1 MSSHTW
7 LRVDAVRERRK
18 GHRTIKPSRQVGND
32 GHHAAA
38 HHVGW
43 EDATSRDD
51 SATRSVL
58 SAVKVEPSE
67 LGGQSGRK
75 YAGQEEAV
83 MVRDRAGQSEAYV
96 VSFCLCFLSF
106 ASLVFPVMEI
116 EWMWI
121 GRADPSRS
129 TQPESLGLG
138 CLADVLILYSVHAS
152 SCRA

>member
-1 MSSHTW
+1 M
-7 LRVDAVRERRK
+7 
-18 GHRTIKPSRQVGND
+18 QVGSN

-51 SATRSVL
+51 SATRNNNVL
-58 SAVKVEPSE
+58 SAVKVEPSG
-67 LGGQSGRK
+67 LGPIRQLVCQVGGGCSG
-75 YAGQEEAV
+75 AGQDRTGQAEAH
-83 MVRDRAGQSEAYV
+83 V
-96 VSFCLCFLSF
+96 VYFCFL
-106 ASLVFPVMEI
+106 FPVMEI
-116 EWMWI
+116 GWMWI

-129 TQPESLGLG
+129 TQPESPGLG